1 MGCFRRDGVAGVG
14 RFGPPPGST
23 DFENQGLENQ
33 GLADSIPATQFL
45 QDKSEH
51 VQFVTL
57 ENVTADT
64 MAMRQQLRCQYQLS
78 CVCCD
83 GCEMSFSRVF
93 QETPTMH
100 SQVRRFAVLAVTV
113 WSASLFAFPAT
124 SLYAA
129 DPAPQEL
136 LGRKLVFF
144 SDFESSGLDKL
155 TFTDSKAW
163 RLADDG
169 GNHRLELF
177 QQSKFEPPVRSPY
190 NRALVTDVAVSS
202 FVLDV
207 DLQSTKKDYPHRDL
221 CLFFGYQDDA
231 HLYYVHFGK
240 QADPHANQ
248 IFIVDGKPRLKI
260 STETTTGT
268 PWTDDWHHAR
278 LVRDDA
284 GNIEVFFDDMN
295 KPAMRAKDT
304 TFGKGL
310 VGVGSFDD
318 VGKFDRIAV
327 YSK

>member
-1 MGCFRRDGVAGVG
+1 MPTTLRRLTAV
-14 RFGPPPGST
+14 
-23 DFENQGLENQ
+23 
-33 GLADSIPATQFL
+33 
-45 QDKSEH
+45 
-51 VQFVTL
+51 FVTL
-57 ENVTADT
+57 
-64 MAMRQQLRCQYQLS
+64 L
-78 CVCCD
+78 
-83 GCEMSFSRVF
+83 
-93 QETPTMH
+93 
-100 SQVRRFAVLAVTV
+100 VLPAA
-113 WSASLFAFPAT
+113 SARSE
-124 SLYAA
+124 
-129 DPAPQEL
+129 DAPLDNL

-144 SDFESSGLDKL
+144 SDFENTGLDKF
-155 TFTDSKAW
+155 TFTDKNAW
-163 RLADDG
+163 RLAEES

-190 NRALVTDVAVSS
+190 NRALVTGVAVGS

-207 DLQSTKKDYPHRDL
+207 QLQSTKKDYPHRDL

-284 GNIEVFFDDMN
+284 GNIEVYFDDME

-318 VGKFDRIAV
+318 VGKFDQIAV